1 MRRLLLTGASGLLGG
16 YLLEQVRGRPGVV
29 AWSGSTAAV
38 RAGVAL
44 QPIDLTDLSAV
55 ERSFRDAAPA
65 AVIHAAAMAGVAD
78 CARDPRR
85 ARRVN
90 TEATATLARLCA
102 AAGARLLLVSTDLV
116 FDGEHAPYAEDAVP
130 RPLSVYGRSKA
141 DAEAAVLAR
150 AGHAVARVSLLYGP
164 SLGDR
169 PGFFDLQLRALRGG
183 DALSLFADEWRT
195 PLDLP
200 TAALALLRLVESD
213 ATGLFHIGGPE
224 RMSRLEMGHRL
235 ARALGADVGVFRP
248 ARRGDAPGEPRP
260 ADTSLDTT
268 RWRARF
274 PDLPGPRLEEALR
287 SFRPDGP
294 YRPG

>member
-16 YLLEQVRGRPGVV
+16 YLLEQVRGRAGVV

-38 RAGVAL
+38 RAGVAML
-44 QPIDLTDLSAV
+44 PIDLTDLSAV

-65 AVIHAAAMAGVAD
+65 VVIHAAAMAGVAD

-90 TEATATLARLCA
+90 TEATATLARLCT

-116 FDGEHAPYAEDAVP
+116 FDGEQAPYAEGAVP

-150 AGHAVARVSLLYGP
+150 TGHAVARLSLLYGP

-169 PGFFDLQLRALRGG
+169 PGFFDLQLRALRG
-183 DALSLFADEWRT
+183 DALALFADEWRT

-200 TAALALLRLVESD
+200 TAALALLRLVESE

-224 RMSRLEMGHRL
+224 RMSRLEMGQRL
-235 ARALGADVGVFRP
+235 ARALGGDVGVFRP
-248 ARRGDAPGEPRP
+248 ARRSDAPGEPRP
-260 ADTSLDTT
+260 ADTSLDST

-274 PDLPGPRLEEALR
+274 PDLPRPRFEEALR